1 MPLIV
6 LRSQENKVTS
16 KKLQGLSVSIPVFVR
31 NGVCFVKKLLVVVDF
46 QNDFVNGTLGFEG
59 AEKLDSKIAEKIS
72 EYRENNSDVVF
83 TFDTHSESYLET
95 FEGKKLPVK
104 HCVKGTEGWKI
115 YGETGKM
122 IRETDK
128 IFEKNTFPSLELAKW
143 LETKSY
149 ETVEIAGLV
158 SNICVISNAVMVKS
172 ALPEAEIIVDAD
184 CTASFDE
191 ALHEKALDVMEGLQ
205 ITVVNR

>member
-1 MPLIV
+1 M
-6 LRSQENKVTS
+6 
-16 KKLQGLSVSIPVFVR
+16 
-31 NGVCFVKKLLVVVDF
+31 KKLLVVVDF

-83 TFDTHSESYLET
+83 TFDTHSENYLET

-104 HCVKGTEGWKI
+104 HCVKDSEGWKI

-122 IRETDK
+122 LRETDE

-143 LETKSY
+143 LETKCY
-149 ETVEIAGLV
+149 EIVEIVGLV

-184 CTASFDE
+184 CIASFDKTM
-191 ALHEKALDVMEGLQ
+191 HEKALDVMEGLQ